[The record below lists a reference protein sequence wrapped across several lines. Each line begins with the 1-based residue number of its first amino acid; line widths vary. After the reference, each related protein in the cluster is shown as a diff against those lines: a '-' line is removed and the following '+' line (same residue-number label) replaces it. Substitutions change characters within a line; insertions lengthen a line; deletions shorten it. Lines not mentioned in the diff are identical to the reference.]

1 MQFFIKVFMFIPQ
14 ELLNLYERAHVRIK
28 RSSVKSVLNWT
39 ENKNL
44 KLSDGVIEP
53 TSRYSPHR

>member
-1 MQFFIKVFMFIPQ
+1 MFIPQ